1 MDYGRIFSRSWQ
13 LVWNNKFLL
22 VLGFLAALGSSTSS
36 SGGSGQANFQFSESD
51 IPPGIEQNLERF
63 LAALAPIAIGL
74 LCVAFLVAI
83 ILWLVR
89 LVSQAGLIGAAA
101 RLDAGEDV
109 SLGSAFSEGVRYL
122 WQMVG
127 LNILLYLPLWIVGI
141 VSAIGIFAAFGGAVA
156 AAMSSNQLEGPAALG
171 MTAAFAGICSVC
183 CVLVILA
190 LIINVIYPFAQRGI
204 VLGNLGVFDSI
215 GHGWRVIRNN
225 LGDVIMLIILFI
237 VLGILF
243 SFVVALVLL
252 PLGFVALG
260 PTFMGMIAGDAPST
274 GDIIY
279 LVLAGLGIAL
289 ISAIINS
296 IYVTFRSV
304 AVTLAYQEFIEKP
317 KAV

>member
-13 LVWNNKFLL
+13 LVWNNKFLF
-22 VLGFLAALGSSTSS
+22 VLGFLAALGSGS
-36 SGGSGQANFQFSESD
+36 SGGSGQTNFQFSEAD
-51 IPPGIEQNLERF
+51 IPPGMEQNLERF
-63 LAALAPIAIGL
+63 FAALAPIMIGL
-74 LCVAFLVAI
+74 LCIGLLLGI

-89 LVSQAGLIGAAA
+89 LTSQAGLISAAA
-101 RLDAGEDV
+101 RLDAGENV
-109 SLGSAFSEGVRYL
+109 SLGSALSEGWRYL
-122 WQMVG
+122 MRMVG
-127 LNILLYLPLWIVGI
+127 LNVVLYLPLWIVAI
-141 VSAIGIFAAFGGAVA
+141 VSFVGIIAAFGGVA
-156 AAMSSNQLEGPAALG
+156 AVLATAQEGAGGPAAAGL
-171 MTAAFAGICSVC
+171 TAAIAGLCSVC

-190 LIINVIYPFAQRGI
+190 LIINVIYPFAQRGV

-243 SFVVALVLL
+243 GLVVSLVLL
-252 PLGFVALG
+252 PLGLLAIG
-260 PTFMGMIAGDAPST
+260 PTVFGMITGGTPST

-279 LVLAGLGIAL
+279 LIVAGLAIAL
-289 ISAIINS
+289 ISAVINS

-304 AVTLAYQEFIEKP
+304 AVTLAYQEFLEKP